1 MTMDDTRVIHLK
13 LSNGATSDLVALAL
27 FSMAYSCKN
36 PSGILPSLFFQKHK
50 CTVSVRDGQPPRHTP
65 LTSVPVLY
73 NSTSVSVP
81 GYPARVGL

>member
-36 PSGILPSLFFQKHK
+36 PSGILPSLFFQN
-50 CTVSVRDGQPPRHTP
+50 
-65 LTSVPVLY
+65 TSVLY
-73 NSTSVSVP
+73 LYETDNHH
-81 GYPARVGL
+81 GILH